1 MDLENI
7 LALRLSLAFSTHSG
21 SLLSQAPFSTH
32 VGRFPLPGVIC
43 RFLFLPKDCE
53 PNLLPYL
60 PSRLAPFFPNQPLR
74 GDVRALC
81 QKERGNV
88 VYARKGAPMH
98 EIGTLERWK
107 PSAVFCY
114 IEEALQDIPLNANA
128 FGSNQVIPRT
138 RGQIEF
144 NPGAPGLA
152 AMQDMGQSIVEAKTH
167 DVQVSKQKKQPA
179 LPDQC
184 WAVSS
189 GRNGKVSH
197 RARKA
202 SWNLSLGNWGTWCGC
217 HFAEKNIKM
226 MLTPKFHMGT
236 SKCKKCESAHQSRDR
251 VKGGVSLAQL
261 VSLDD
266 TDQKATA

>member
-1 MDLENI
+1 
-7 LALRLSLAFSTHSG
+7 
-21 SLLSQAPFSTH
+21 
-32 VGRFPLPGVIC
+32 
-43 RFLFLPKDCE
+43 
-53 PNLLPYL
+53 
-60 PSRLAPFFPNQPLR
+60 
-74 GDVRALC
+74 
-81 QKERGNV
+81 
-88 VYARKGAPMH
+88 MH